1 MRLFLKPLTIID
13 NFNYPTCQYEKD
25 KECSEEIEIKDS
37 YLKWE
42 FSLIFYRRLIINNRK
57 IYDAWKYVFIA
68 AHVTQVIIDAE
79 T

>member
-37 YLKWE
+37 YLK
-42 FSLIFYRRLIINNRK
+42 
-57 IYDAWKYVFIA
+57 
-68 AHVTQVIIDAE
+68 
-79 T
+79 